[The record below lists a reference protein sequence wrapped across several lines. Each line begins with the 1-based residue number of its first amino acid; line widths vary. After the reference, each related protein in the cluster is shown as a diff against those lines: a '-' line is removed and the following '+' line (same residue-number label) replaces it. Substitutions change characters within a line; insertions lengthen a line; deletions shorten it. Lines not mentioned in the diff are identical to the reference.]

1 MACTVSVPRAPVN
14 WRFSMITATS
24 GTTIR
29 VFGAALA
36 GSVMLR
42 CPAWA
47 DPALL
52 DPRVAGRR
60 AGPGV
65 EPARGQCQLGP
76 STACP
81 GSVTARLGIRDEALA
96 GPAASVISPVPS
108 SPAAS
113 ALGRITG
120 DPPE

>member
-36 GSVMLR
+36 GSAIVR
-42 CPAWA
+42 CPAWVIRPWSIREVPDA
-47 DPALL
+47 ARA
-52 DPRVAGRR
+52 RVSNRHEDA
-60 AGPGV
+60 ASW
-65 EPARGQCQLGP
+65 AR
-76 STACP
+76 STVCP
-81 GSVTARLGIRDEALA
+81 GSVTARPGIRDEALA

-120 DPPE
+120 EPPE